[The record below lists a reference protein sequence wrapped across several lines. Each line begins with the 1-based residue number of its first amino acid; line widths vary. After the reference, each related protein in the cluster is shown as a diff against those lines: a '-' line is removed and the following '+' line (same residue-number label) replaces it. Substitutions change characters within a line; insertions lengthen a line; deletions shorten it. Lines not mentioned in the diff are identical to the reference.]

1 MKAERKRTKSIG
13 KVATKTTTITESQNI
28 RVYRT
33 VYNFI
38 EKRRKRTKKKRT
50 VKKRNTIR

>member
-1 MKAERKRTKSIG
+1 MKAERKRTKRIG

-38 EKRRKRTKKKRT
+38 EERRKRTKKKRT